1 MCFTT
6 ISEGEKKITTDLFI
20 DLSGHE
26 DGQVTL
32 WQFEQS
38 LSLSTFISDKK
49 AAITRVHFDSDG
61 SRFLATDESGYLNVW
76 RFDTAPRFVHPFSVC
91 RNLYKNDEHSV

>member
-38 LSLSTFISDKK
+38 LSLIKKPLLHEFILIVMAVD
-49 AAITRVHFDSDG
+49 F
-61 SRFLATDESGYLNVW
+61 
-76 RFDTAPRFVHPFSVC
+76 
-91 RNLYKNDEHSV
+91 